1 MKRLLTLL
9 MAVLMLGTL
18 TIPVFADG
26 NTTTLTTTVPEA
38 EYTMTIPEDMEVA
51 FGTTEVDI
59 GQVNIT
65 PVKGFTSGKGVEVDI
80 SHKDFSSSGV
90 ETTIPFKVEAW
101 SKSKQYCLGETSEAG
116 VAVKFRSFSSGDSLM
131 PYYIS
136 GSALKTVDECHVIL
150 EISGWENALAGDYSA
165 TVTFTAKVIVV

>member
-9 MAVLMLGTL
+9 MAVLILGTL

-38 EYTMTIPEDMEVA
+38 EYTMTIPEDMNIA
-51 FGTTEVDI
+51 FGTSRVNI

-80 SHKDFSSSGV
+80 TREPFSCPDV
-90 ETTIPFKVEAW
+90 ETTIPFSVYAYDKDE
-101 SKSKQYCLGETSEAG
+101 KNQLQEQ
-116 VAVKFRSFSSGDSLM
+116 SGDTTVIEFRMSDGTLK
-131 PYYIS
+131 PSYIKS
-136 GSALKTVDECHVIL
+136 GSHYTANECNVIL
-150 EISGWENALAGDYSA
+150 AGFQWAAALAGDYSA